1 MIEAKVKDGEIV
13 EMTATGGIVDLCA
26 DVCCLIA
33 AVHDSMRNQSAEI
46 ADAFRYC
53 VTQAASR
60 PDSPMW
66 HMQLG
71 GDVESL
77 TILLPIKKEGGER

>member
-13 EMTATGGIVDLCA
+13 EMLATGGIVDLCA
-26 DVCCLIA
+26 DVCCPIA

-53 VTQAASR
+53 VTQAVSR

-66 HMQLG
+66 RMQLG
-71 GDVESL
+71 SEGESL
-77 TILLPIKKEGGER
+77 TVLLPKKKEGGER